1 MALRALLTRK
11 KIDAEKK
18 RLDACR
24 AKDADFSK
32 REKELEKAINELG
45 DDATDEERTA
55 VESEVDAL
63 NEEKRAN
70 DEEKTKIQEA
80 IDKLQEILDA
90 EEDEQPA
97 DDPDGATPPDPDN
110 TTPAGRKKGVN
121 IMKRYAEM
129 SYAERKAFCEIENVR
144 KFIADVRNIR
154 AVTGTEVIIPEEVL
168 PLLKDTINRYSK
180 LRSVVNLKQIGGKAR
195 VPVLGTIPEAVWT
208 EQGGKINELAL
219 SFTQIDIDG
228 YKVAG
233 FIPVS
238 NWILED
244 NDVDLLGNIVDAIG
258 QAIGYALDKA
268 IVFGDG
274 EKKPEGI
281 VKNLD
286 EGNKVTIPAASTGAK
301 FFKDFLIASGKAKAN
316 YAPNNR
322 KIWLMNETTLTAVK
336 AEALTFNASG
346 AIVADVNNV
355 MPVIGG
361 EIITLDFI
369 KDNIIIGGYASMYL
383 LGERKGAAIAQSK
396 EVKFI
401 EDETVIKGTARYDG
415 KVLKKEAFVA
425 IGINGATFEAEELK
439 PQTEFAEDTA
449 NMG

>member
-1 MALRALLTRK
+1 MALKALLTRK
-11 KIDAEKK
+11 KIDAEKM
-18 RLDACR
+18 RLEACR

-32 REKELEKAINELG
+32 REMELENAINELG
-45 DDATDEERTA
+45 DDATDEERAA
-55 VESEVDAL
+55 VEGEVDAL

-70 DEEKTKIQEA
+70 EEEKSKIQEA

-90 EEDEQPA
+90 EEADQPTDEPVGTEQN
-97 DDPDGATPPDPDN
+97 DHDN
-110 TTPAGRKKGVN
+110 VPTGRKRGVN
-121 IMKRYAEM
+121 IMKRYADM

-154 AVTGTEVIIPEEVL
+154 AVNGTDIIIPEEVL
-168 PLLKDTINRYSK
+168 PLLTDTVNRYSK

-219 SFTQIDIDG
+219 SFSQVDIDG

-268 IVFGDG
+268 IVFGSG
-274 EKKPEGI
+274 EKMPEGI

-286 EGNKVTIPAASTGAK
+286 EGNKVTIAAASTGSK
-301 FFKDFLIASGKAKAN
+301 FFKEFLIASGKAKAN

-346 AIVADVNNV
+346 AIVADVNSV

-415 KVLKKEAFVA
+415 KVLRKEAFVA
-425 IGINGATFEAEELK
+425 IGINGATFEADELK
-439 PQTEFAEDTA
+439 PQTDFTEDTA